1 MNDNAPLTPPT
12 APDALPALATATPWD
27 AGASTEASA
36 QPMEHSPWDMPP
48 EPATVSPATPVAEPS
63 ADPWAASAAAPDA
76 AYSSANA
83 SPDWL
88 AAPDPSASAAHT
100 L

>member
-36 QPMEHSPWDMPP
+36 QPMEHSPWDIAGARHGLSRNPCGQSLRR
-48 EPATVSPATPVAEPS
+48 TLGCQCRS
-63 ADPWAASAAAPDA
+63 A
-76 AYSSANA
+76 
-83 SPDWL
+83 
-88 AAPDPSASAAHT
+88 
-100 L
+100 